1 MNQTK
6 MLTFDLRSD
15 LIRLLIWV
23 AVSTLLALLL
33 FQLLMQPSVTDF
45 AIMTAFLAVT
55 ALFSIVLGYGVLRT
69 RWFPRSPSL
78 RWSLLS
84 TYLLSTA
91 LTLFCIWLTARLMF
105 VSEHDLL
112 LGTILLLFSSG
123 IAIALGF
130 FFAQSLMERIS
141 TLRDA
146 ARSVSAGDLSVRVP
160 ITGSDEMA
168 ELSSVFNSMVDQL
181 EVASEQQQELDALRR
196 DLFAWLGHDLQTP
209 LTSIQALVEALADG
223 VVEDEAMTQRYLRTA
238 QADIHTLSSL
248 IDDLFQLAQLDAGG
262 IQMQLEPNSICD
274 LISDTLERF
283 TQQANLL
290 KVDLVG
296 SVEEGIDPV
305 TMDSSQIG
313 RVLANLISNALR
325 YSPAS
330 GSVQVDAYRRGENLQ
345 VDVRD
350 SGEGISP
357 EDLPYIFD
365 RFYRGDKSRSRTSG
379 GSGLGL
385 AIARGLIE
393 AHGGEIWV
401 ESQPNQGSSFSFTL
415 PQ

>member
-325 YSPAS
+325 YSPAR